1 MRLDHWKHKGLAVLA
16 AALMTGCGS
25 TVQVS
30 GTRTTAGGTSSDG
43 LGVVAPQQSG
53 LQLPAGQQVVGGPTS
68 WPRSVAPGGVGPTT
82 GPSRLPSAPPT
93 TAPTSGFGYTATQIF
108 IGVAYDST
116 LSQELGGAGVG
127 SASVGDQH
135 AQIEAIVA
143 ELNAHGGIAGRHVVP
158 VFYDTKGMSSNNDPS
173 TLAQSACAFWTQ
185 DNHVFAAMTYVVQM
199 DNPALYGCLA
209 AHHVVFVPLAGE
221 SQDTFTRYSPYL
233 WSPPGTTPEAVA
245 PLWAS
250 RLKALGW
257 FTGWDPN
264 VGGAGTGKPVI
275 GLLYGNGLRNNEP
288 SMDRSFVTAVTKA
301 LKAQGFSIA
310 DSFPVSNNQADLA
323 SAVLRFRNNGVTHV
337 IGDYSVVNFTTA
349 AESQHYRPRYAL
361 SSFNGGVAMKLFAT
375 PGQMHGMVGIGWTP
389 AGDVESDRD
398 PGTPAEAACRTTM
411 QKHGQSTSVRLAWF
425 AMTWACDTFSF
436 LARAIPAAGL
446 VPENLPAGAASL
458 GNLPGSFTFRLSFR
472 AGRPFGVAV
481 ARDAAYQDACNC
493 FVYLSTKDY
502 AL

>member
-1 MRLDHWKHKGLAVLA
+1 MRLDHLKHKGLTAVA
-16 AALMTGCGS
+16 AALLAGCGS

-30 GTRTTAGGTSSDG
+30 GTRAVGAGESSDG
-43 LGVVAPQQSG
+43 LGVTAPQQSG
-53 LQLPAGQQVVGGPTS
+53 APLPGGPEAPAGPATS
-68 WPRSVAPGGVGPTT
+68 QAPGVPGVA
-82 GPSRLPSAPPT
+82 GPSAGPSGLPSALPT
-93 TAPTSGFGYTATQIF
+93 AARTSGFGYTATQIY

-135 AQIEAIVA
+135 AQVEAIVA
-143 ELNAHGGIAGRHVVP
+143 ELNARGGIAGRHVVP
-158 VFYDTKGMSSNNDPS
+158 VFYDTKGMTSNNDPS
-173 TLAQSACAFWTQ
+173 TLAQAACAFWTQ

-209 AHHVVFVPLAGE
+209 KHHVVFVPLAGE
-221 SQDTFTRYSPYL
+221 SQATFTRYAPYL
-233 WSPPGTTPEAVA
+233 WSPAGTTPEAVA
-245 PLWAS
+245 PVWAS
-250 RLKALGW
+250 RLNALGW

-264 VGGAGTGKPVI
+264 VGDAGAGKPVI

-288 SMDRSFVTAVTKA
+288 EMDRSFVAAVTKA

-310 DSFPVSNNQADLA
+310 DSFAVSNNQADLA
-323 SAVLRFRNNGVTHV
+323 SAVLRFRNAGVTHV

-375 PGQMHGMVGIGWTP
+375 PGQMHGMVGIGWAP
-389 AGDVESDRD
+389 SGDVESDRD
-398 PGTPAEAACRTTM
+398 PGTPAEARCRATM
-411 QKHGQSTSVRLAWF
+411 QKHGQSTTVRLAWF

-436 LARAIPAAGL
+436 LASAIPAAGL
-446 VPENLPAGAASL
+446 VPENLPAGAARL
-458 GNLPGSFTFRLSFR
+458 GDLPGSFTFRLSFR
-472 AGRPFGVAV
+472 GGRPFGVAV